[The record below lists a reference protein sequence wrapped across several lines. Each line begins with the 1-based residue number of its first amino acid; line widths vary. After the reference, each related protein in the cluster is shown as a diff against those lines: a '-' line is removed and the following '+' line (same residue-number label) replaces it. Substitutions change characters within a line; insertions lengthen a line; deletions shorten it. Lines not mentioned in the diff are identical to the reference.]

1 MSLEQKARELNRHIN
16 VLVERFIYAEA
27 TTGPSAE
34 LSRQELIA
42 LRLLGFHGRR
52 TMRTLAEEAGVAA
65 ATMTGIVDKLV
76 ARGLVERHRREDDRR
91 VVEVTLTPQG
101 EVVFTDS
108 VGLHMRLA
116 REMLLALDEGE
127 QDAMLM
133 TMRKITGVGP
143 GDDEA
148 RS

>member
-1 MSLEQKARELNRHIN
+1 MTLERKARELNRYIN

-42 LRLLGFHGRR
+42 LRLLGFHGQR
-52 TMRTLAEEAGVAA
+52 TMTKLAEEAGVAA

-76 ARGLVERHRREDDRR
+76 AGELVRRQRRANDRR
-91 VVEVTLTPQG
+91 VVEVTLTPKG
-101 EVVFTDS
+101 EEAFTDS

-116 REMLLALDEGE
+116 REMLMALDEGE
-127 QDAMLM
+127 WEAMVVML
-133 TMRKITGVGP
+133 RKITGVGP
-143 GDDEA
+143 AEGA
-148 RS
+148 AS